1 MALWLL
7 WWVIVLRWQ
16 EYSPIGECSRGD
28 PRLPIL
34 VNDTPLLASD
44 RVKGRIDG
52 KSFGAEWLR
61 NDIAHERHGK
71 YAIDNGLSF
80 HP

>member
-44 RVKGRIDG
+44 CVKGRI
-52 KSFGAEWLR
+52 ELR
-61 NDIAHERHGK
+61 NDIAHERHGE
-71 YAIDNGLSF
+71 YAIYDGLSF
-80 HP
+80 HPSSV